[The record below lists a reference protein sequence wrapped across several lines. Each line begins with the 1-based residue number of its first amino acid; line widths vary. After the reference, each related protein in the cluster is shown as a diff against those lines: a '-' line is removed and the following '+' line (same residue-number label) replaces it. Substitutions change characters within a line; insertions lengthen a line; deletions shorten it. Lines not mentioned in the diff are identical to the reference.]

1 MMAVNNYQ
9 QPPWMAPPY
18 YGARPYEENPV
29 AASAPAPKLTRSSSN
44 TSLYSRSRQ
53 PDFSTISVVSGRRAM
68 ASSPTAS
75 VRSKC
80 KSLPGR
86 RGSSQDESQEEEED
100 DDEKCPENAPYTWE
114 CEHCT
119 YVNPEGTRVCSICC
133 KTPSADFHPAP
144 DAQQAGRRTVK
155 PASSRRGT
163 AKQQIASRRE
173 MRANE
178 ERRRPSE
185 VVREPREPDYSEVG
199 RRSLQ
204 RRRKSKAELNGYV
217 ESSTTNNNH
226 HHNVKNRHRGK
237 KKYFILKKNCIGA
250 HGFQSVFCDIYLL
263 CYVFSFLFEV

>member
-18 YGARPYEENPV
+18 YGARPYEENP
-29 AASAPAPKLTRSSSN
+29 AQAPAPKLTRSSSN

-53 PDFSTISVVSGRRAM
+53 PDFSTISVISGRRAM

-86 RGSSQDESQEEEED
+86 RGSSQESEEEED
-100 DDEKCPENAPYTWE
+100 NDEDEKCPENAPYTWE

-119 YVNPEGTRVCSICC
+119 YVNPEGTRVCAICC

-144 DAQQAGRRTVK
+144 DPQQAGRRTVK
-155 PASSRRGT
+155 PSSTRRGT

-185 VVREPREPDYSEVG
+185 VVRDTGREPREPDYSEIG

-204 RRRKSKAELNGYV
+204 RRRKSKAEVNGHGGI
-217 ESSTTNNNH
+217 ESSSSNNNNH
-226 HHNVKNRHRGK
+226 HHSANNRHRG
-237 KKYFILKKNCIGA
+237 N
-250 HGFQSVFCDIYLL
+250 LL
-263 CYVFSFLFEV
+263 L